1 MNCQMWRSDPNL
13 PAPRVCPY
21 AYPLDEF
28 YARAGAPLP
37 RIERIPGN
45 RIPEPYR
52 KLLVHLHDMTPTL
65 EAFHGSDIHIEVLH
79 RERRGDFYFREVV
92 LRLDRD
98 QQPVEFGANR
108 VCLAWL
114 APKVRALILE
124 EHLPLGRILNLLKVP
139 HRSFPKCFLRVE
151 ADALISRSFGL
162 KAPQSLYGR
171 QARILNPRG
180 QPLSEIVEILPPLAV

>member
-1 MNCQMWRSDPNL
+1 M
-13 PAPRVCPY
+13 PAPRVCPF

-37 RIERIPGN
+37 RIEQIPGN

-52 KLLVHLHDMTPTL
+52 RLLVHLHDMTPTL

-124 EHLPLGRILNLLKVP
+124 EHLPLAGFSTSSKCRTAV
-139 HRSFPKCFLRVE
+139 FPNASCGSRPTPSS
-151 ADALISRSFGL
+151 AAAL
-162 KAPQSLYGR
+162 A
-171 QARILNPRG
+171 
-180 QPLSEIVEILPPLAV
+180 

>member
-1 MNCQMWRSDPNL
+1 MTPAL
-13 PAPRVCPY
+13 PVCPY

-28 YARAGAPLP
+28 YVRAGVPLP
-37 RIERIPGN
+37 KIEQIPGH

-52 KLLVHLHDMTPTL
+52 ELLVHGHDMTPTL

-79 RERRGDFYFREVV
+79 RERRGDFYYREVV

-98 QQPVEFGANR
+98 ERPVEFGANR
-108 VCLAWL
+108 VCLPML
-114 APKVRALILE
+114 PSKVRALILE
-124 EHLPLGRILNLLKVP
+124 EHLPLGRILNFLNVP

-151 ADALISRSFGL
+151 ADALISRAFGL
-162 KAPQSLYGR
+162 QGRQELYGR

-180 QPLSEIVEILPPLAV
+180 QPLSEIVEILPPAD